1 MAKNCNVFKY
11 IPIIM
16 GLLLGACYDDL
27 GNYDYKEI
35 NELTVVLPEV
45 VEVVVANKDSVKVVL
60 QPEVKQSAREDNSNL
75 AYLWR
80 KKEVSGSSVWKV
92 CGREKDYTVRINS
105 RTTENMSFRFAVTDT
120 VLGITTYKEVTLKI
134 ENPLENAWFVLQNQV
149 GKSVLGAVDGS
160 GIGAIVYKDIYQHL
174 LGVGKEIP
182 GEPRALEVNP
192 ALSPGKL
199 ETKTV
204 IYVLTNEG
212 GRMMDS
218 RTLETIYDYKE
229 MLLGLEGSAK
239 PEFVKADQG
248 ELIID
253 NGKMWY
259 ATWSEYSI
267 FYPIKLATDLGTDYY
282 LTNALLTVDHQVIA
296 YDRMQNRFLWY
307 DRWENP
313 PTLYGETVRNG
324 ELQYYNV
331 NGSSNR
337 ARLKRIAEVP
347 EYPNVFNPDET
358 GLQDV
363 LFMGV
368 HSFGGLGASM
378 KGMAVGRKQG
388 SAQWHIYEFSN
399 DGLSIGDRARCSGY
413 YTFMPSAG
421 DEDSWQFASSCYF
434 NNIFFYASGNK
445 VYRVDLNSF
454 VPLETKI
461 YEYPDPSSRI
471 TKMKFRHERIAE
483 MSLDWGSMSLTMEDQ
498 PYWLGLAVEHADK
511 TASLVEMRL
520 KPSGEVLKEDGN
532 QKVYEYKGF
541 EGIVDIGYSFHPTN

>member
-1 MAKNCNVFKY
+1 M
-11 IPIIM
+11 
-16 GLLLGACYDDL
+16 
-27 GNYDYKEI
+27 
-35 NELTVVLPEV
+35 
-45 VEVVVANKDSVKVVL
+45 
-60 QPEVKQSAREDNSNL
+60 
-75 AYLWR
+75 
-80 KKEVSGSSVWKV
+80 
-92 CGREKDYTVRINS
+92 
-105 RTTENMSFRFAVTDT
+105 
-120 VLGITTYKEVTLKI
+120 
-134 ENPLENAWFVLQNQV
+134 
-149 GKSVLGAVDGS
+149 
-160 GIGAIVYKDIYQHL
+160 
-174 LGVGKEIP
+174 
-182 GEPRALEVNP
+182 
-192 ALSPGKL
+192 
-199 ETKTV
+199 
-204 IYVLTNEG
+204 
-212 GRMMDS
+212 
-218 RTLETIYDYKE
+218 
-229 MLLGLEGSAK
+229 
-239 PEFVKADQG
+239 
-248 ELIID
+248 
-253 NGKMWY
+253 
-259 ATWSEYSI
+259 
-267 FYPIKLATDLGTDYY
+267 
-282 LTNALLTVDHQVIA
+282 
-296 YDRMQNRFLWY
+296 
-307 DRWENP
+307 
-313 PTLYGETVRNG
+313 
-324 ELQYYNV
+324 QYYNV

-388 SAQWHIYEFSN
+388 SAQWHIYEFNN
-399 DGLSIGDRARCSGY
+399 DGLSNGDRARCSGY

-498 PYWLGLAVEHADK
+498 PYWLGLAIEHADK